1 MGCFERQAK
10 MPSCYSCDGPPCTV
24 DLDHMGSMYC
34 GIAYLFQALDIRCFM
49 EVRTKGILE

>member
-1 MGCFERQAK
+1 MGCFERKAK
-10 MPSCYSCDGPPCTV
+10 MPSCYSCDGPPRTV